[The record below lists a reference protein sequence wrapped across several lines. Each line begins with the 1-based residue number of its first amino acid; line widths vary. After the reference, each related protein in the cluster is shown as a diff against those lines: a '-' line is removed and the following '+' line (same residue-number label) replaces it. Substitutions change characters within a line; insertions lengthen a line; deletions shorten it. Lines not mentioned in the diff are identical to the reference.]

1 MQCMNVK
8 GGFKMHVMKKFI
20 GYYKPYKKIFFIDMF
35 CAMMI
40 SLIDLAFPQ
49 ILNYLNDTLYL
60 DTKEAILN
68 SLLYLFIG
76 LLIMYIVRAVCRFYV
91 SGQGHIM
98 GAHMESDMRQDL
110 FDHYEKLSFSYYDKN
125 NTGEMMSRL
134 VSDLFDISE
143 FAHHGPENLFISLLK
158 IIGSFVLLS
167 FIHIPLTLILLSVTL
182 IMLVFSYY
190 QNKRMQATFTDN
202 RRKIAGVNAS
212 LQDSLA
218 GIRVV
223 KSFANE
229 DLERE
234 KFYQSNDRFLKS
246 KENNYNIMGI
256 FYGGN
261 NFFQG
266 LLYLVILVA
275 GGYFVAM
282 GTLDPVSLATYALYI
297 NIFVAPIEILVEF
310 TEMFQ
315 KGFSGFK
322 RFLEV
327 IETEPEIVDRPDAKE
342 LKDVKGV
349 IDYQDVSF
357 AYTDE
362 EPVLNHV
369 NIHIEAGKSVAL
381 VGPSGG
387 GKTTLCSLLP
397 RFYDVGDGSISIDGE
412 DIRNFTLHSL
422 RSSIGIV
429 QQDVY
434 LFAGSIRD
442 NIAYGKPTASD
453 EEIIEAAKKA
463 NIHDFIEALP
473 DGYDTYVGERGT
485 RLSGGQKQR
494 VSIAR
499 VFLKDPKIL
508 ILDEATSALDNE
520 SERHI
525 QKSLEE
531 LAKNRTSI
539 TIAHRLSTIRN
550 ADEIIVITENGM
562 EERGTHKE
570 LLAKNGVYANYYR
583 LQFEGLDYD
592 EDTIE
597 TIHSKA

>member
-1 MQCMNVK
+1 
-8 GGFKMHVMKKFI
+8 MHVMKKFI
-20 GYYKPYKKIFFIDMF
+20 AYYQPYKRIFFLDML
-35 CAMMI
+35 CACVI
-40 SLIDLAFPQ
+40 SVIDLAFPQ
-49 ILNYLNDTLYL
+49 ILNYLNRTLYL

-68 SLLYLFIG
+68 SLFILFIG
-76 LLIMYIVRAVCRFYV
+76 LLVMYVIRALCRFYV

-98 GAHMESDMRQDL
+98 GARMESDMRQDL
-110 FDHYEKLSFSYYDKN
+110 FDHYEKLSFSYYDRN

-134 VSDLFDISE
+134 VSDLFDIAE

-158 IIGSFVLLS
+158 ICGSFILLAM
-167 FIHIPLTLILLSVTL
+167 IHIPLTLILLAVTL
-182 IMLVFSYY
+182 IMLVFSYR
-190 QNKRMQATFTDN
+190 QNRRMQETFSDN
-202 RRKIAGVNAS
+202 RRKIAGVNAR

-246 KENNYNIMGI
+246 KENNYKVMGS
-256 FYGGN
+256 FYAGN

-266 LLYLVILVA
+266 LLYIVILVA
-275 GGYFVAM
+275 GAYFVAM
-282 GTLDPVSLATYALYI
+282 GNLDPTALATYALYV
-297 NIFVAPIEILVEF
+297 NIFVSPIEILVEF

-327 IETEPEIVDRPDAKE
+327 IETAPEIVDADDAEE
-342 LKDVKGV
+342 LNDVKGV
-349 IDYQDVSF
+349 IDYEHVMFRYEAS
-357 AYTDE
+357 E
-362 EPVLNHV
+362 ESVLNDI
-369 NIHIEAGKSVAL
+369 NIHIEAGKSIAL

-387 GKTTLCSLLP
+387 GKTTICSLLP
-397 RFYDVGDGSISIDGE
+397 RFYDVSGGSVKIDGK
-412 DIRNFTLHSL
+412 DVRSL
-422 RSSIGIV
+422 RLESLRRAIGIV

-434 LFAGSIRD
+434 LFTGSVKE
-442 NIAYGKPTASD
+442 NIAYGRPDAND

-463 NIHDFIEALP
+463 NIHDFILSLP

-494 VSIAR
+494 ISIAR

-525 QKSLEE
+525 QRSLEE
-531 LAKNRTSI
+531 LAKNRTTI

-550 ADEIIVITENGM
+550 ADEIIVISENGM
-562 EERGTHKE
+562 EERGDHDTLMK
-570 LLAKNGVYANYYR
+570 KNGVYAKYYN
-583 LQFEGLDYD
+583 LQFEGLDFDKQTNAFLYTK
-592 EDTIE
+592 E
-597 TIHSKA
+597 